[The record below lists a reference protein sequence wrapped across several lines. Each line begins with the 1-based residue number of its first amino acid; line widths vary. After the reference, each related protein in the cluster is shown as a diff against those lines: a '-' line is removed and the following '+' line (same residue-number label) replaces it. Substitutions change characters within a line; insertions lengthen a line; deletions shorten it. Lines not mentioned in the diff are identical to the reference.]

1 MEMKFWNA
9 IVSCDQTYDGIF
21 YYGVRTTG
29 IFCRPSCP
37 SRTPK
42 QENVTIYA
50 DNDTPVRD
58 GLRPCKRCRP
68 DELQQTPS
76 ITQTAQTYLAEHLTE
91 EVTLV
96 KLAEKLYISP
106 FHLQR
111 IFKDETNTSPSQ
123 YLLEKRVQRAQQLIL
138 ETELPIQ
145 KIASA
150 AGFKNA
156 AHFSAVFKKKT
167 NLSPTEYR
175 SAH

>member
-50 DNDTPVRD
+50 DSDTPVRD

-68 DELQQTPS
+68 DELLTPS
-76 ITQTAQTYLAEHLTE
+76 IIQTAQAYLADHLADE
-91 EVTLV
+91 MTLG

-111 IFKDETNTSPSQ
+111 IFKDETNTSPSK
-123 YLLEKRVQRAQQLIL
+123 YLQDKRVQHAKQLIL
-138 ETELPIQ
+138 ETELPIHE
-145 KIASA
+145 IAYA

-156 AHFSAVFKKKT
+156 AHFLAVFKKKT
-167 NLSPTEYR
+167 SLSPTEFR

>member
-50 DNDTPVRD
+50 DIDTPVLD

-68 DELQQTPS
+68 DELLTRS
-76 ITQTAQTYLAEHLTE
+76 IIQTAKAYITDHLTDE
-91 EVTLV
+91 ITLG

-111 IFKDETNTSPSQ
+111 IFKDATNTSPSQ
-123 YLLEKRVQRAQQLIL
+123 YLLEKRVQRAEQLIR

-145 KIASA
+145 EIASA

-175 SAH
+175 STH